1 MDREVAQRLVEDVVK
16 CHKALDIADE
26 TARSCSD
33 EAEQLRIRR
42 ALAEA
47 SGLLTAEI
55 IMEIIR
61 VYPELDP
68 YPRPD

>member
-1 MDREVAQRLVEDVVK
+1 MDKEVAQRLIDDIVK
-16 CHKALDIADE
+16 CHRALNVADE

-33 EAEQLRIRR
+33 ESEQLRMRR

-61 VYPELDP
+61 VYPDLDP
-68 YPRPD
+68 YPRR